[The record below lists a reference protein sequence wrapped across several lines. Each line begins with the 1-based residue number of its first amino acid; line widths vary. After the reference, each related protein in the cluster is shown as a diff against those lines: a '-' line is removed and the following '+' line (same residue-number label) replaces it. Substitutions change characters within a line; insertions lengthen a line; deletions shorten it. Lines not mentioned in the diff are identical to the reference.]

1 MRRVA
6 EGRGLARTSNDTT
19 HLMIM
24 RSDSITMG
32 PMRLFWALGFGRVG
46 YVYGY
51 MYRRY
56 LYSGGAE
63 RVRCV
68 FLVLVYV
75 SRFMMTGEAARMDAV
90 YTEKYRKKGG
100 RRAACAQTPSA
111 HTPFNIKT
119 TRDGTQRKPHRKRAC
134 D

>member
-1 MRRVA
+1 M
-6 EGRGLARTSNDTT
+6 
-19 HLMIM
+19 
-24 RSDSITMG
+24 
-32 PMRLFWALGFGRVG
+32 
-46 YVYGY
+46 
-51 MYRRY
+51 
-56 LYSGGAE
+56 
-63 RVRCV
+63 RCV

-111 HTPFNIKT
+111 HTPLNIKT

-134 D
+134 R